1 MYFKFKLILKG
12 IREENNIDMLVLLL
26 IEIFVF

>member
-1 MYFKFKLILKG
+1 MYFKFKLILKV
-12 IREENNIDMLVLLL
+12 IREENNIDMLVLIL